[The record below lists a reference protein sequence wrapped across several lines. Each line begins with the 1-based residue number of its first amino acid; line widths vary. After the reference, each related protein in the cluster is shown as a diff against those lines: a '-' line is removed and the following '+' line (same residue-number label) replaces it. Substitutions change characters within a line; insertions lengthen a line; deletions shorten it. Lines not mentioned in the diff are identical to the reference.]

1 MVGGFSECFSEGF
14 SDGISDGICNS
25 KVSDASVK
33 MIVVKVYRN

>member
-25 KVSDASVK
+25 KVFDASVK
-33 MIVVKVYRN
+33 MIVVKDCKH